1 MRGSEREGK
10 EEAAVK
16 RERRGSGEGETGEI
30 RADHNEGVTSPDRTG
45 WHWQA
50 EGAKRMWGGVG
61 GEGFSGTCGYDT
73 WCTPRPVPLSVAL
86 MPLIVPLSFSAE
98 WKFDNLKLIGVVS
111 APLDRTRELTGA
123 IELSGKLTRFKGER
137 SSLGRGIP
145 VRHPQ

>member
-61 GEGFSGTCGYDT
+61 GEGNLGHVRMRHLVHSASCASVCGTD
-73 WCTPRPVPLSVAL
+73 A
-86 MPLIVPLSFSAE
+86 I
-98 WKFDNLKLIGVVS
+98 
-111 APLDRTRELTGA
+111 DRA
-123 IELSGKLTRFKGER
+123 IEFLRRME
-137 SSLGRGIP
+137 I
-145 VRHPQ
+145 